1 MHHAQ
6 RRRGLKGLAGLTSLG
21 AVPRSW
27 AQSAW
32 PDRPI
37 SIIVP
42 SAAGGAADF
51 TGRSFAQALSRALN
65 GAAVTVDNRAGAGGI
80 VGTIAARN
88 AAPDGH
94 AFLISTNSTHAANPF
109 LYLKPGYDPQK
120 EFDPV
125 GLFGKFGTVLI
136 VQAGSPHRSLP
147 MLIEAARKAPGKLTF
162 GYYSSSSQ
170 VPSELLKAR
179 AKIDVVGASYK
190 NITQIVTDLIGGQ
203 LDFAFLDMLSAAPA
217 LQNQSLRPIA
227 VSAPVREPSLPQ
239 VPTVAETLPGYA
251 VQGWIGLHAPAGTP
265 RTIIERVNQ
274 VIGQAMS
281 DAAIRAAFEARGMQ
295 VATLSPEALRAF
307 VIEDTARWKDWVTLA
322 GIKPQ

>member
-1 MHHAQ
+1 MTLPS
-6 RRRGLKGLAGLTSLG
+6 RRRGLIALGGLAACSL
-21 AVPRSW
+21 SLKTH
-27 AQSAW
+27 AQPAW
-32 PDRPI
+32 PERPI

-94 AFLISTNSTHAANPF
+94 AFLISTNSTHSANPF

-120 EFDPV
+120 EFEPV

-136 VQAGSPHRSLP
+136 VPAGSPYRTLTD
-147 MLIEAARKAPGKLTF
+147 LIEAARKSPGKLTF
-162 GYYSSSSQ
+162 GFYSSSSQ

-179 AKIDVVGASYK
+179 ARIDVVGASYK

-227 VSAPVREPSLPQ
+227 VSAPGREPSLPE
-239 VPTVAETLPGYA
+239 VPPVADTLPGYA

-265 RTIIERVNQ
+265 RSIIDRVNQ
-274 VIGQAMS
+274 VMGQAMA
-281 DAAIRAAFEARGMQ
+281 DPAIRKGFESRGMQ
-295 VATLSPEALRAF
+295 VATLSPEGLRAF
-307 VIEDTARWKDWVTLA
+307 VIEDTARWKEWVALA

>member
-1 MHHAQ
+1 MHHSK
-6 RRRGLKGLAGLTSLG
+6 RRRALMSMAALTPLCAMSAARAQAG
-21 AVPRSW
+21 
-27 AQSAW
+27 W

-80 VGTIAARN
+80 VGTVAARN

-94 AFLISTNSTHAANPF
+94 AFLISTNSTHAANAF

-120 EFDPV
+120 EFEPV

-136 VQAGSPHRSLP
+136 VPAGSPYRTLTD
-147 MLIEAARKAPGKLTF
+147 LIEAARKSPGKLTF
-162 GYYSSSSQ
+162 GFYSSSSQ

-179 AKIDVVGASYK
+179 ARIDVVGASYK

-227 VSAPVREPSLPQ
+227 VSAPGREPSLPE
-239 VPTVAETLPGYA
+239 VPPVADTLAGYA
-251 VQGWIGLHAPAGTP
+251 VQGWMGLHAPAGTP
-265 RTIIERVNQ
+265 RSIIDRVNQ
-274 VIGQAMS
+274 VMGQAMA
-281 DAAIRAAFEARGMQ
+281 DPAIRKGFESRGMQ
-295 VATLSPEALRAF
+295 VATLSPEGLRAF
-307 VIEDTARWKDWVTLA
+307 VIEDTARWKEWVALA

>member
-239 VPTVAETLPGYA
+239 VLTVAETLPGYA